1 MSSFKKASKLNQKT
15 HRERAQPKAREKLG
29 LLEKKKGKN
38 FFINYFILLNK
49 LVIKLIT

>member
-29 LLEKKKGKN
+29 LLEKKKGMN
-38 FFINYFILLNK
+38 L
-49 LVIKLIT
+49 IK